1 MTPVSFFNLKFL
13 ARTNNGRAKEL
24 QIVSARWTRGLR
36 AFSSLTPVTFSIVA
50 ALALSAPATSVFAQD
65 EGIVK
70 EVAVAGN
77 QRIEAATIAS
87 YLTIHEGDPFDPAR
101 IDRSLKNLFATGL
114 FADVNIRR
122 QGDSLVIRV
131 VENPII
137 NRISFEGNKKIE
149 DDKISPEIQLRPRV
163 VYTRTKVQQDVEKIL
178 ELYRRKGRFAARVEP
193 KVIELPQNR
202 VDLVYEIS
210 EGSPT
215 YVRKITF
222 IGNQAFGD
230 GELRGVIA
238 TREERW
244 WRFLSSNDTYDP
256 ERLNYDRELL
266 RRYYLQNGYAD
277 FEVISAVAELAPNRE
292 NFYITMTVKE
302 GPRYKLNEVGLNVN
316 VKNLPREVL
325 EKVIA
330 LKKGDW
336 YNAKLV
342 DDTINAVTEAAGNA
356 GYAFVDVHPN
366 ITRNPED
373 HTISVV
379 FDVDEG
385 PRVFVD
391 RVDIKGNIR
400 TLDRVIRREIRL
412 SEGDAFNTAKIRRS
426 KERLEN
432 LGFFKKDSVKVD
444 NRPSEVY
451 PDRTIVTATVEEQ
464 STGELQFGVGYSS
477 YSGALFDV
485 GIRERNLLGKGQDL
499 NLNFSI
505 AQRQSQVQLSFTEPY
520 FHDRRLVFGADLFAT
535 RADYS
540 QFSGYISNT
549 YGSTVRLGWNYNEYL
564 FQRFSYGLSATQL
577 SGINSTSSIYVQEQ
591 IGTAIT
597 SQVSQ
602 TLALDKRDNSID
614 PHHGFYISLSTDLAG
629 VGGSER
635 YVRAGLGAG
644 YYMMPVKG
652 WILGI
657 NANAGYMVG
666 LGKSLKIYER
676 YELGGDNLR
685 GFDDF
690 GASARDASTDDALGG
705 DWIATVATELQIPLG
720 LPKEIGIVPRI
731 FNDWGIIGAPKDLIR
746 RAAQTG
752 LAIDYSQR
760 IRGSAGIGID
770 WDSPVGPIRLDYAPF
785 VFNRAP
791 FDHISRFRVNFGQ
804 KF

>member
-1 MTPVSFFNLKFL
+1 
-13 ARTNNGRAKEL
+13 
-24 QIVSARWTRGLR
+24 LR
-36 AFSSLTPVTFSIVA
+36 AFSSLTPVALSVVA
-50 ALALSAPATSVFAQD
+50 ALSLGMPAFAQE
-65 EGIVK
+65 EGGTIRDI
-70 EVAVAGN
+70 AVQGN

-87 YLTIHEGDPFDPAR
+87 YLAIHEGDQFDAAR

-122 QGDSLVIRV
+122 QNDMLVIRV

-222 IGNQAFGD
+222 IGNQAMSDGD
-230 GELRGVIA
+230 LRGVIA

-244 WRFLSSNDTYDP
+244 WRFLTSNDTYDP

-266 RRYYLQNGYAD
+266 RRNYLQNGYAD
-277 FEVISAVAELAPNRE
+277 FETISAVAELAPNRE
-292 NFYITMTVKE
+292 NFYITITVKE
-302 GPRYKLNEVGLNVN
+302 GPRYKLSDVSLNVN
-316 VKNLPREVL
+316 IKNLPKEKL
-325 EKVIA
+325 EKAVGP
-330 LKKGDW
+330 KKGDW
-336 YNAKLV
+336 YNAKAL
-342 DDTINAVTEAAGNA
+342 DDTINSITEAAGSA
-356 GYAFVDVHPN
+356 GYAFVEVHPR

-373 HTISVV
+373 HTIAIV
-379 FDVDEG
+379 FDVEEG

-391 RVDIKGNIR
+391 KVDVKGNVR

-412 SEGDAFNTAKIRRS
+412 SEGDAFNSAKIRRS

-485 GIRERNLLGKGQDL
+485 GIRERNLLGKGQDV

-520 FHDRRLVFGADLFAT
+520 FRDRRMVFGADLFAT
-535 RADYS
+535 RADYKD
-540 QFSGYISNT
+540 FSGYVSNS
-549 YGSTVRLGWNYNEYL
+549 YGGSVRLGWNYNEYL
-564 FQRFSYGLSATQL
+564 FQRFSYTLSATKL
-577 SGINSTSSIYVQEQ
+577 SGINSFSSIYVQEQ
-591 IGTAIT
+591 LGTAIT
-597 SQVSQ
+597 SQISQ
-602 TLALDKRDNSID
+602 TLALDKRDNTID
-614 PHHGFYISLSTDLAG
+614 PTHGFYVSLSTDLAG
-629 VGGSER
+629 IGGSER
-635 YVRAGLGAG
+635 YVRVGLGAG
-644 YYMMPVKG
+644 WYATPLKG
-652 WILGI
+652 WILGV
-657 NANAGYMVG
+657 NANAGYIVG
-666 LGKSLKIYER
+666 LGKNLKIYER
-676 YELGGDNLR
+676 YQLGGDNLR

-690 GASARDASTDDALGG
+690 GASARDRSTEDALGG
-705 DWIATVATELQIPLG
+705 DWIATVSTELKIPLG
-720 LPKEIGIVPRI
+720 LPKEIGIVPKL
-731 FNDWGIIGAPKDLIR
+731 FTDWGIIGSPKDLVR
-746 RAAQTG
+746 RADFTG

-760 IRGSAGIGID
+760 VRGSAGIGIE
-770 WDSPVGPIRLDYAPF
+770 WESPVGPIRLDYSPF
-785 VFNRAP
+785 IFNRTP
-791 FDHISRFRVNFGQ
+791 FDKISRFRVNFGQ

>member
-1 MTPVSFFNLKFL
+1 VRNK
-13 ARTNNGRAKEL
+13 
-24 QIVSARWTRGLR
+24 WTRNLR
-36 AFSSLTPVTFSIVA
+36 AFSALTPV
-50 ALALSAPATSVFAQD
+50 ALSLAAVLAVSAPTLAQEQQED
-65 EGIVK
+65 QGVIREI
-70 EVAVAGN
+70 AVSGN

-87 YLTIHEGDPFDPAR
+87 YLSIHEGDAFDPAR

-122 QGDSLVIRV
+122 QGDQLVIRV

-222 IGNQAFGD
+222 IGNQAFSDGD
-230 GELRGVIA
+230 LRGVIA

-244 WRFLSSNDTYDP
+244 WRFLTSNDTYDP

-277 FEVISAVAELAPNRE
+277 FEVVSAVAELAPSRE
-292 NFYITMTVKE
+292 NFYMTFTVKE
-302 GPRYKLNEVGLNVN
+302 GPRYKLSEVGLNVN
-316 VKNLPREVL
+316 IRNLPKDAL
-325 EKVIA
+325 EKAVA
-330 LKKGDW
+330 PKPGDW
-336 YNAKLV
+336 YNAKQL
-342 DDTINAVTEAAGNA
+342 DDTINAITEAAGNA
-356 GYAFVDVHPN
+356 GYAFVEVHPR
-366 ITRNPED
+366 ITRDPD
-373 HTISVV
+373 KRTIAVV
-379 FDVDEG
+379 FDVEQG

-391 RVDIKGNIR
+391 RIDIKGNVR
-400 TLDRVIRREIRL
+400 TLDRVIRREMRL

-451 PDRTIVTATVEEQ
+451 PDRTVVTAQVEEQ

-505 AQRQSQVQLSFTEPY
+505 AQRQSQIQLSFTEPY
-520 FHDRRLVFGADLFAT
+520 FHDRRMVFGVDLFAT
-535 RADYS
+535 RADYKE
-540 QFSGYISNT
+540 FSGYVSNS
-549 YGSTVRLGWNYNEYL
+549 YGGSARMGWNYNEYL
-564 FQRFSYGLSATQL
+564 FQRFSYTLSATKL
-577 SGINSTSSIYVQEQ
+577 TGVNASSSIYVQEQ
-591 IGTAIT
+591 LGTAIT

-602 TLALDKRDNSID
+602 TIALDKRDNTID
-614 PHHGFYISLSTDLAG
+614 PTHGYYVSLSTDLAG
-629 VGGSER
+629 LGGSER
-635 YVRAGLGAG
+635 FVRVGVGAG
-644 YYMMPVKG
+644 WYAMPFKG
-652 WILGI
+652 WILGV

-666 LGKSLKIYER
+666 LGKDLKIYER
-676 YELGGDNLR
+676 YQLGGDNLR
-685 GFDDF
+685 GWDDF
-690 GASARDASTDDALGG
+690 GASARDASTEDALGG
-705 DWIATVATELQIPLG
+705 DWIATVSTELKIPLG
-720 LPKEIGIVPRI
+720 LPKDIGIVPKI
-731 FNDWGIIGAPKDLIR
+731 FTDWGVIGAPKDLVR
-746 RAAQTG
+746 RSELTG
-752 LAIDYSQR
+752 LAINYSQR
-760 IRGSAGIGID
+760 IRGSAGVGIE
-770 WDSPVGPIRLDYAPF
+770 WESPVGPIRLDYAPLIF
-785 VFNRAP
+785 HREP
-791 FDHISRFRVNFGQ
+791 FDKISRFRVNFGQ